1 MTADPSIFG
10 GVFVV
15 NLARRQDR
23 LADFDKEMARI
34 GLPYERFEAVDNRTN
49 GIGCSLSHLAVLK
62 LAKAR
67 GYKNYLVFEDDFSLL
82 VSPEEFWQAMS
93 VMNKPYDVLLLA
105 HCLKESEP
113 FSDRLV
119 KVKKSVSTGA
129 FIVNES
135 MYDKLIAVWEE
146 AAAKL
151 MATGRH
157 WEYACDQSWC
167 TLQAE
172 AAWYAFVP
180 KLGKQRPSWSDL
192 GQYFYNG
199 DV

>member
-1 MTADPSIFG
+1 MAADPSIFG

-34 GLPYERFEAVDNRTN
+34 GLPYERFEAVDNVKN

-62 LAKAR
+62 LAKSR
-67 GYKNYLVFEDDFSLL
+67 GYKNVLVFEDDFTLL
-82 VSPEEFWQAMS
+82 VSPEEFWHAMR
-93 VMNKPYDVLLLA
+93 VMNEPYDVLLPA
-105 HCLKESEP
+105 HFLQDFEP
-113 FSDRLV
+113 FSDTLV
-119 KVKKSVSTGA
+119 KVKKSTSTGA

-146 AAAKL
+146 AVANL
-151 MATGRH
+151 IATGRH
-157 WEYACDQSWC
+157 WEYACDQAWC
-167 TLQAE
+167 KLQPE

-180 KLGKQRPSWSDL
+180 KLGKQRPSWSDHS
-192 GQYFYNG
+192 QAYYNG
-199 DV
+199 DI